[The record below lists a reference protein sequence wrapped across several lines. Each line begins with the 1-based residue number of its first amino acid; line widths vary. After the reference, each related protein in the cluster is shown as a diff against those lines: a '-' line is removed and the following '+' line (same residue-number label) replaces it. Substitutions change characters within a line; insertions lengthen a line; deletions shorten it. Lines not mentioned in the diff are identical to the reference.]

1 MDPLDKFF
9 QKYSYKFS
17 KGYPDMNNEQ
27 DILLL
32 ENLLQGMGIDFRF
45 DNILYETTDRQ
56 VSQNTKKAIDYIIK
70 NTNKGFTTQSDPKR
84 LGNQGKVSSDD
95 FKVIINTL
103 FKPNDIQ
110 IYGPRSGPNSSGK
123 FDMYEFDTEDFG
135 LVRIILSGGGNAG
148 EQYEAEF
155 YNVAK
160 ELAGEPKEAL
170 PKSLQ
175 TLYSALDIDNATLTS
190 DDIKSFRTGDTKRSF
205 NPKGPEDLGKTISDL
220 DITHAC

>member
-56 VSQNTKKAIDYIIK
+56 VAQNTKKAIDYIIK

-148 EQYEAEF
+148 EQPSETFES
-155 YNVAK
+155 V
-160 ELAGEPKEAL
+160 P
-170 PKSLQ
+170 
-175 TLYSALDIDNATLTS
+175 
-190 DDIKSFRTGDTKRSF
+190 
-205 NPKGPEDLGKTISDL
+205 
-220 DITHAC
+220 